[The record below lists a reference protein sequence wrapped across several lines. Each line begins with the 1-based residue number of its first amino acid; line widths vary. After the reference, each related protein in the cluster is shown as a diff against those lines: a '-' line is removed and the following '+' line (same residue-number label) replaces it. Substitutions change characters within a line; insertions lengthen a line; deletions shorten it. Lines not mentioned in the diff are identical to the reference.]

1 MKNSIQFGKKYCK
14 SQYYYAG
21 LFDTFSSGLIKQ
33 SVECIF
39 DNMALHF
46 ECRINKNVLFQTVFF
61 GDFAHWVTLKRMVN
75 LYA

>member
-21 LFDTFSSGLIKQ
+21 LFDTFSSG
-33 SVECIF
+33 
-39 DNMALHF
+39 HF

-61 GDFAHWVTLKRMVN
+61 GDFAHWVILKRMVN

>member
-46 ECRINKNVLFQTVFF
+46 ECRINKNEKRTLSDCFF
-61 GDFAHWVTLKRMVN
+61 WRFCPLGYIKTDG
-75 LYA
+75 